1 MVGSLMS
8 SGRLKPSFVR
18 DLLGEDAFFI
28 SKTLT
33 HTPGRLTTIPIVLVS
48 YSLIGFIHI
57 FN

>member
-18 DLLGEDAFFI
+18 DLLGEDALVI

-48 YSLIGFIHI
+48 YSIIGFIHT
-57 FN
+57 F